1 MATVGF
7 GDIVPQ
13 TPIEIIVCIVLVLF
27 ACGVFG
33 FSVNT
38 INGILEDFFKNEK
51 EIMEKMYVI
60 KSYL

>member
-1 MATVGF
+1 MSAFYFCTVTMVTVGY

-13 TPIEIIVCIVLVLF
+13 SPIEIAFCIIMMFF

-38 INGILEDFFKNEK
+38 IQAILEDFSKNEK
-51 EIMEKMYVI
+51 
-60 KSYL
+60 